1 MRKKYTTLLVFS
13 ILLIMLI
20 GISFYFLYSN
30 NKPEEQSQS
39 SSNTLLQQQKD
50 FIRDNNYITEGS
62 KKSKV
67 HVVVFTDYRCSHCSN
82 YYYNQKL
89 SWLQKYIDTGKVK
102 YTEIPFPVID
112 KESNN
117 YEKMTRVIQTRNDRK
132 TLIEFTKKSYQSS
145 SIDNNPIE
153 TLKRVNLNS
162 KTFHDITNEYKS
174 SNIKSNKSE
183 IQDKFDITSTPTVF
197 VNGRFVRDID
207 FMKKMVEEEI
217 K

>member
-1 MRKKYTTLLVFS
+1 MKKRYTLLILFS
-13 ILLIMLI
+13 IILIIVI
-20 GISFYFLYSN
+20 GISFYFLYLN
-30 NKPEEQSQS
+30 NKPKEQPQS
-39 SSNTLLQQQKD
+39 SSNKLLQQQEK
-50 FIRDNNYITEGS
+50 FIKDNNYLTEGS
-62 KKSKV
+62 NKSKA

-89 SWLQKYIDTGKVK
+89 NLLQKYIDTGKVK

-112 KESNN
+112 KESSN
-117 YEKMTRVIQTRNDRK
+117 YEKMARVIQKRNDSK

-145 SIDNNPIE
+145 SIDNNPIK

-174 SNIKSNKSE
+174 SNIKSNKSK

-197 VNGRFVRDID
+197 VNGKFVRDID